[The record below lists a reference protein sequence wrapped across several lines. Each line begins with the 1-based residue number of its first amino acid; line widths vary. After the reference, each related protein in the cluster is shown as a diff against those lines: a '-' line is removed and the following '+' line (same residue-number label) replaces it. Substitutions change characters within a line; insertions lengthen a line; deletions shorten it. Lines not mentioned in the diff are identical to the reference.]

1 MGRNSNYK
9 WKTFEVRHRLAYRR
23 YLFLSVSGPQSR
35 SFQNVSLYLLDW
47 MEGRDSGRRE

>member
-9 WKTFEVRHRLAYRR
+9 RKTFEVRHRLAYRR
-23 YLFLSVSGPQSR
+23 YLFLSVSGLQSR

-47 MEGRDSGRRE
+47 MERRDNER